1 MNLEHPQG
9 SVTRGGYMYN
19 ICMQN
24 HTIYVAVCCCKFHVL
39 LSPIK
44 EFTKINSNSIP

>member
-19 ICMQN
+19 NVCKI
-24 HTIYVAVCCCKFHVL
+24 HTIYVAVCCCKFHV
-39 LSPIK
+39 PIK